1 MNHIRIQEFLVR
13 EMTNIL
19 WTWVI
24 SEIHEFLFKKLLRSF
39 ARSAH
44 SALLFTW
51 VLDVQISV
59 RKIRMSPSL
68 MFRFL
73 FKEYHIVNRTFFKVI
88 ASKVPLSSAMNK
100 MIKDSSIN
108 KNLMIAGCMMKLSHF
123 LFLIFRKQQIIIYKL
138 FFYRK

>member
-1 MNHIRIQEFLVR
+1 
-13 EMTNIL
+13 
-19 WTWVI
+19 
-24 SEIHEFLFKKLLRSF
+24 
-39 ARSAH
+39 
-44 SALLFTW
+44 
-51 VLDVQISV
+51 
-59 RKIRMSPSL
+59 MSPSL

-123 LFLIFRKQQIIIYKL
+123 LFLIFRKQQIIIYKV
-138 FFYRK
+138 FFTGSKPSFDIIFFIVTIIILTVIIIIFCIEFFSKIISFCLRATPGTLASYCYCYCVVE